1 MIFCSVARAARN
13 SRESSRAAWPSMFC
27 SRVSPTLMLWTVET
41 RGAALVLAF
50 VLAFALVLVAA
61 NPSPPSIVRLVD
73 SRQLYRRASGEGSF
87 RGGFLRPRYHRLVVS
102 QTPGV
107 VTI

>member
-27 SRVSPTLMLWTVET
+27 SRVSPTLMLWTAET
-41 RGAALVLAF
+41 RGAALGLVLALPLAL

-61 NPSPPSIVRLVD
+61 ANLPPFRLID
-73 SRQLYRRASGEGSF
+73 SRRLYRCASGEGSF
-87 RGGFLRPRYHRLVVS
+87 RGGLLWPRYHR
-102 QTPGV
+102 
-107 VTI
+107 